1 MNRRLQMILGIALV
15 VALGALFWVA
25 GAVKKNNLASKKIS
39 TQQIVAAKNHVKAGE
54 VLTSDDLTMMDYPGT
69 VPQGSIQNKQALV
82 GRGAITDLY
91 PGAPILEMQLAPQG
105 QGGGLST
112 VIPSGMRAVAV
123 KVDEVVGLSGF
134 VTPGQRVD
142 VLVMGKMPEDKPQGA
157 MDTDTQV
164 RTILQNLQVL
174 SAGTNMQHDAQGKP
188 QVVQVVNL
196 LVTPDQAQML
206 SLAGNQAHVQL
217 TLRNPLD
224 SQNIDVTGSD
234 LVSLYGGKMAKKS
247 VFTVPSGVA
256 RKLASH
262 GREASD
268 PSRLHVVEVF
278 NGTTSSIVKFPA

>member
-15 VALGALFWVA
+15 AALGALFWVA
-25 GAVKKNNLASKKIS
+25 GAVKKNSLASKKIS

-69 VPQGSIQNKQALV
+69 VPQGAVQNKQALV
-82 GRGAITDLY
+82 GRGAIADLY

-142 VLVMGKMPEDKPQGA
+142 VLVMGKMPEDKPQTA
-157 MDTDTQV
+157 DTNTQV

-224 SQNIDVTGSD
+224 SQKVDVTGGD
-234 LVSLYGGKMAKKS
+234 LATLYGGKLVKKS
-247 VFTVPSGVA
+247 TGTTFSAVA
-256 RKLASH
+256 RRPASH
-262 GREASD
+262 QHEATD
-268 PSRLHVVEVF
+268 PSHFHVVEVF